1 MSSHLWTGC
10 KNSINDLQ
18 LCTVDMQA
26 NVHSS
31 ALQEKPQLTPIL
43 KGVSDRK
50 LRTLDKGMND
60 LRNPQENLFK
70 SSSTPRLWGDT
81 GHS

>member
-10 KNSINDLQ
+10 RSSINDLQ

-31 ALQEKPQLTPIL
+31 ALQEKAQLTPIL
-43 KGVSDRK
+43 NGVSK
-50 LRTLDKGMND
+50 LRTRDKGMD
-60 LRNPQENLFK
+60 DPCNPQENLFK
-70 SSSTPRLWGDT
+70 SSSTPRLWGDA